1 LYYCTNKLHT
11 LTTNPDNH
19 PFDNFPNHQCAIVF
33 RLFALDPV
41 VVHFSSIEAP
51 RRRRQPPRARL
62 FAIGV
67 DHGTTTPTEYTI
79 CPLAWQHLFV
89 PAANFLF
96 VCLFVCLLVC
106 LFVCLFFFLFWR

>member
-1 LYYCTNKLHT
+1 
-11 LTTNPDNH
+11 
-19 PFDNFPNHQCAIVF
+19 
-33 RLFALDPV
+33 LFALDPV
-41 VVHFSSIEAP
+41 VVHFPSIEAP

-89 PAANFLF
+89 PAANLFVPAANFLF
-96 VCLFVCLLVC
+96 VC
-106 LFVCLFFFLFWR
+106 FFFFFSGADLTTFVNASFFGYNFSISHCV

>member
-1 LYYCTNKLHT
+1 
-11 LTTNPDNH
+11 
-19 PFDNFPNHQCAIVF
+19 
-33 RLFALDPV
+33 LFALDPV
-41 VVHFSSIEAP
+41 VVHFPSIEAP

-96 VCLFVCLLVC
+96 VCLF
-106 LFVCLFFFLFWR
+106 FFFCSGADLTTFVTASFFGYNFSISHCV